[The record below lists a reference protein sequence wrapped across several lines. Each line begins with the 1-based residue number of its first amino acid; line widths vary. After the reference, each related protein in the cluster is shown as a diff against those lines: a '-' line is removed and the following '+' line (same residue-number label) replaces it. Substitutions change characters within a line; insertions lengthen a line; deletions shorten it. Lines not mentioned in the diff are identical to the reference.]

1 MTIKKRSLPTSFEE
15 LLSPPPV
22 LRSEDREL
30 YERIRDQFMA
40 CFAPEDVLEWHLVN
54 RLVEEAWFI
63 KRYNRHQTLAIER
76 RHHQSLEFQVQRLKV
91 QNARKEALAKR
102 TAGQMTQKPAEVADL
117 LHLEENVLDTASEID
132 EIFERTP
139 TELQY
144 NRALEKSMLFQEQ
157 LDKLIASATKRFNE
171 ALELLEHYR
180 EGLGARLRQVAEE
193 VLKDDFPEK
202 ADNGSAPP
210 GQPSASIV
218 LSEEE
223 DEVTKEINEYLA
235 QRQSNDFNP
244 QTSSKQTQ

>member
-1 MTIKKRSLPTSFEE
+1 MAKPNATAFEAF
-15 LLSPPPV
+15 LGPPPV
-22 LRSEDREL
+22 LRTEDRDL
-30 YERIRDQFMA
+30 YEKIRAEFMSD
-40 CFAPEDVLEWHLVN
+40 FQPRDILEWQLIT
-54 RLVEEAWFI
+54 RLVDDAWFI

-91 QNARKEALAKR
+91 QNARKEALAKSM
-102 TAGQMTQKPAEVADL
+102 AGRMTQRPAEVADL

-193 VLKDDFPEK
+193 VLKDDFPKK
-202 ADNGSAPP
+202 ADNGSSPP

-218 LSEEE
+218 PSEEE